1 MSTRIPPKNVHENSP
16 KKRSFHGQNVHEK
29 TATQL
34 NDIFNDYISHLN
46 QTCGYNS
53 EAQITDTQCMLNPTI
68 LGPNR
73 QLAPTETLKWY

>member
-1 MSTRIPPKNVHENSP
+1 MKIHPKNVHENSP

-53 EAQITDTQCMLNPTI
+53 EAQITDTQCNACLTQQN
-68 LGPNR
+68 
-73 QLAPTETLKWY
+73 QLFWGQIGSWPQLKH